1 MGLTRL
7 AIHRPLT
14 MLMAI
19 LALVLMGGVAYTYLH
34 VDRLPPVT
42 IGVVSVSSSLP
53 NASAQNVELLVT
65 EPIEN
70 AISGISGV
78 DTVTSTSSEG
88 SANVIV
94 QLADGYDPNQAD
106 IDIQEAMGPLARR
119 LPTNATA
126 PVVRKFDPNASPIMD
141 VAFTGASLD
150 QLYDIATNDIAPD
163 LQSVPGVGQVNVSGG
178 LQREIEI
185 QVDYSKLAAYG
196 VTMAQV
202 SSALSN
208 ANVAAPSGSV
218 PEGTQVINVVP
229 QGLFSNIQ
237 DVQNVLISDSPTSGP
252 IKVGDVAN
260 VVQTYKQQTNL
271 QRLNGQD
278 AVGLSITP
286 NSDANT
292 VAVADAL
299 RAELK
304 RLQPLLPGGT
314 SVTVTNDQ
322 SQFTRASLDSIQHD
336 LALAIM
342 MVAVVILVFLHDWK
356 HTVIVLCAIPT
367 SLISTFLV
375 MYLLGFT
382 LNTMSMMAL
391 ALMIGIL
398 VDDSIVVLEN
408 IHRHLALGE
417 SPWQAALNGR
427 SEIGMAAMAIT
438 MADIVV
444 YTPIAFMSGSI
455 GQLFRQYGL
464 TVVAATLFSMLMSFT
479 LTPMLASRWLR
490 HTDRTNSRNPF
501 NRFATMWDRGFERV
515 AAFFSHSV
523 PWTLRARWFVLLI
536 SVGMVAAVA
545 MMIPLHLLST
555 EYAPAEDDNS
565 FTVNLQLPPGT
576 SLTATDQAA
585 KQMEGFIQQLPEVQY
600 YFTSVSIPGGTGF
613 SRGGASTVSIDVQTV
628 PKDQRQRTVFE
639 LINVLRGESRRIAGA
654 SFSGGV
660 SSPLPGG
667 GGGGAGSI
675 NVSISGPDLDQVTQL
690 ATQAQQTL
698 LSVPG
703 VQDVRNSNLN
713 TVPELDISLDRVR
726 MAQLG
731 VTNQQVDQALS
742 SAIGGS
748 LVTEFQPPGTQQEDI
763 TLIADPA
770 QRLDLTALSR
780 VPVGTEAGTG
790 ATGGGTGATTGA
802 TATTGGGGATT
813 AGTVVTLGQ
822 VATLKQGSGPVTIQR
837 VNRQVTASLSATPVG
852 RPLGDVSSDIN
863 KAMRTVAFPP
873 GYGFT
878 LRGQVQ
884 IFNQA
889 ITALMAALVL
899 SVVLEYMLLV
909 ALYESWLFPLVRM
922 LTVPLGMI
930 GAFLLLWVTGNTIN
944 IFSIIGM
951 IMGEGLVAKSGILL
965 VDYANTLR
973 ERGIHRTEALR
984 DAVRVR
990 LRPILMTSATMI
1002 FGMLPLALKLEP
1014 GAETRAPMA
1023 IVVIGALLSST
1034 VLTLV
1039 VVPALYTVMD
1049 DLQNKLFRRGVKAGQ
1064 TVAPVGAVI
1073 EAAGAAAPPH
1083 GDAPRRTP
1091 APWNINGHSATPA
1104 STQVPINIADRGSI
1118 YVVHAALPGV
1128 RQEDV
1133 QVSVTGHTLTIRSR
1147 DGQNNTIEDGQWV
1160 VREHSPVQ
1168 WERAIKLPDEVDA
1181 SAISAEY
1188 KDGILELW
1196 LPKAE
1201 PEAERRIPVRSGR
1214 D

>member
-1 MGLTRL
+1 VGLTRL

-14 MLMAI
+14 VLMGI
-19 LALVLMGGVAYTYLH
+19 LALVLMGGVAHTYLR

-78 DTVTSTSSEG
+78 DNVTSSSSQG
-88 SANVIV
+88 SASVTV
-94 QLADGYDPNQAD
+94 QLADGYDPTQAD
-106 IDIQEAMGPLARR
+106 LDIQQAMGPVARR
-119 LPTNATA
+119 LPANATA
-126 PVVRKFDPNASPIMD
+126 PVVRKLDPNASPIMD
-141 VAFTGASLD
+141 IAFTGAPLD
-150 QLYDIATNDIAPD
+150 QLYDVASNEIQPD
-163 LQSVPGVGQVNVSGG
+163 LQSVPGVGQVNISGG
-178 LQREIEI
+178 LQREIEV
-185 QVDYSKLAAYG
+185 QVDYTKLAAYG
-196 VTMAQV
+196 VSMAQV
-202 SSALSN
+202 NTALTN
-208 ANVAAPSGSV
+208 ANVAVPSGSV
-218 PEGTQVINVVP
+218 PVGTQIINVVP
-229 QGLFSNIQ
+229 QGLFKSIQ
-237 DVQNVLISDSPTSGP
+237 DIQGVLISDSPTSGP
-252 IKVGDVAN
+252 ITVGNVAN
-260 VVQTYKQQTNL
+260 VVQTYKQQSNL

-292 VAVADAL
+292 VQVADAL
-299 RAELK
+299 RTELK
-304 RLQPLLPGGT
+304 RLQPLLPSGT

-322 SQFTRASLDSIQHD
+322 SLFTRASLDSIQHD
-336 LALAIM
+336 LALAVI

-356 HTVIVLCAIPT
+356 HTAIVLCAIPT

-408 IHRHLALGE
+408 IHRHLQLGE
-417 SPWQAALNGR
+417 GPWQAAINGR
-427 SEIGMAAMAIT
+427 SEIGMAAIAIT

-464 TVVAATLFSMLMSFT
+464 TVVVATLFSLLMSFT
-479 LTPMLASRWLR
+479 LTPMLASRWLG
-490 HTDRTNSRNPF
+490 HGGKSRF
-501 NRFATMWDRGFERV
+501 KRLGEFGERWDRGFARLS
-515 AAFFSHSV
+515 ALFSHTV
-523 PWTLRARWFVLLI
+523 PITLRARWFVLLI
-536 SVGMVAAVA
+536 SVLAVVGVA
-545 MMIPLHLLST
+545 MMIPLHLLGT

-565 FTVNLQLPPGT
+565 FSVNLQLPPGT
-576 SLTATDQAA
+576 SLSATDQAA
-585 KQMEGFIQQLPEVQY
+585 RQMEGYIQGLPEVQY

-613 SRGGASTVSIDVQTV
+613 SRGGASTVSIEVQTV
-628 PKDQRQRTVFE
+628 PKEQRQRTVFE
-639 LINVLRGESRRIAGA
+639 LINVLRGDARRIAGA
-654 SFSGGV
+654 NFNGGV

-675 NVSISGPDLDQVTQL
+675 SVAISGPDLDQVTQL
-690 ATQAQQTL
+690 SNQAQAVL
-698 LSVPG
+698 LSVAG
-703 VQDVRNSNLN
+703 VQDVRNTNLN

-731 VTNQQVDQALS
+731 ITNQQVDNALS

-763 TLIADPA
+763 TLVADPSR
-770 QRLDLTALSR
+770 RLDLTTLGQ
-780 VPVGTEAGTG
+780 VPVGVESAASGAGAGT
-790 ATGGGTGATTGA
+790 
-802 TATTGGGGATT
+802 GGATT
-813 AGTVVTLGQ
+813 TAPAAAVVTLSQ
-822 VATLKQGSGPVTIQR
+822 VATLKQGAGPVTIQR
-837 VNRQVTASLSATPVG
+837 VNRQVTASLTATPVG
-852 RPLGDVSSDIN
+852 RPLGDVASDVN
-863 KAMRTVAFPP
+863 KAMQTIAFPP

-889 ITALMAALVL
+889 ITALAAALVL
-899 SVVLEYMLLV
+899 SIILEYMLLV

-930 GAFLLLWVTGNTIN
+930 GAFLLLFVTGNTIN

-973 ERGIHRTEALR
+973 ERGMGRTEALQE
-984 DAVRVR
+984 AVKVR
-990 LRPILMTSATMI
+990 LRPILMTSCTMI

-1023 IVVIGALLSST
+1023 VVVIGALLSST

-1039 VVPALYTVMD
+1039 VVPSLYTVMD
-1049 DLQNKLFRRGVKAGQ
+1049 DLQSKLFHRDRKA
-1064 TVAPVGAVI
+1064 
-1073 EAAGAAAPPH
+1073 AAAPIPAR
-1083 GDAPRRTP
+1083 APIA
-1091 APWNINGHSATPA
+1091 APEPVQLVSSNGHAK
-1104 STQVPINIADRGSI
+1104 QEVPINIADRGWAF
-1118 YVVHAALPGV
+1118 VVRAALPGV
-1128 RQEDV
+1128 KQDDV
-1133 QVSVTGHTLTIRSR
+1133 QVVVDGHTLTIRSR
-1147 DGQNNTIEDGQWV
+1147 ADSAVPDDEWIV
-1160 VREHSPVQ
+1160 HEHSPSH
-1168 WERAIKLPDEVDA
+1168 WERSLTLPHEVDE

-1188 KDGILELW
+1188 QDGILELC

-1201 PEAERRIPVRSGR
+1201 PPAERRIPVKSGG
-1214 D
+1214 

>member
-14 MLMAI
+14 VLMGI

-78 DTVTSTSSEG
+78 DNVTSTSSEG
-88 SANVIV
+88 SASVIV
-94 QLADGYDPNQAD
+94 QLADGYDPTQAD
-106 IDIQEAMGPLARR
+106 LDIQQAMGPVARR
-119 LPTNATA
+119 LPSTATA
-126 PVVRKFDPNASPIMD
+126 PVVRKFDPNASPILNI
-141 VAFTGASLD
+141 AFTGAPLD
-150 QLYDIATNDIAPD
+150 QLYDVASNDIQPD
-163 LQSVPGVGQVNVSGG
+163 LESVPGVGQVNISGG
-178 LQREIEI
+178 LQREIEV
-185 QVDYSKLAAYG
+185 QVDYAKLAAYG
-196 VTMAQV
+196 VSMAQV
-202 SSALSN
+202 NTALTN
-208 ANVAAPSGSV
+208 ANVAVPSGSV
-218 PEGTQVINVVP
+218 PVGTQVINVVP
-229 QGLFSNIQ
+229 QGLFNSIQ
-237 DVQNVLISDSPTSGP
+237 DIQNVMISDSPTSGP
-252 IKVGDVAN
+252 ITVGDVAN
-260 VVQTYKQQTNL
+260 VVQTYKTQTNL

-292 VAVADAL
+292 VQVADAL

-304 RLQPLLPGGT
+304 RLQPLLPSGT

-322 SQFTRASLDSIQHD
+322 SLFTRASLDSIQHD
-336 LALAIM
+336 LALAII

-356 HTVIVLCAIPT
+356 HTAIVLCAIPT

-408 IHRHLALGE
+408 IHRHLQMGE
-417 SPWQAALNGR
+417 SPWQAAINGR
-427 SEIGMAAMAIT
+427 SEIGMAAIAIT

-444 YTPIAFMSGSI
+444 YVPIAFMAGSI

-464 TVVAATLFSMLMSFT
+464 TVVAATLFSLLMSFT
-479 LTPMLASRWLR
+479 LTPMLASRWLGHGGKSR
-490 HTDRTNSRNPF
+490 FKRLSAFGDR
-501 NRFATMWDRGFERV
+501 WDRGFARLS
-515 AAFFSHSV
+515 ALFAHSV
-523 PWTLRARWFVLLI
+523 PITLRARWLVVLL
-536 SVGMVAAVA
+536 SVVSVFAVA
-545 MMIPLHLLST
+545 MMIPLHLLGT

-565 FTVNLQLPPGT
+565 FSVNLQLPPGT

-585 KQMEGFIQQLPEVQY
+585 RQMEGYIQSLPEVQY
-600 YFTSVSIPGGTGF
+600 YFTSVSIPGGNGF
-613 SRGGASTVSIDVQTV
+613 SRGGASTVSINVQTV
-628 PKDQRQRTVFE
+628 PKEQRKRTVFE
-639 LINVLRGESRRIAGA
+639 LINVLRADARRIAGA
-654 SFSGGV
+654 NFNGGV

-675 NVSISGPDLDQVTQL
+675 SVAISGPDLEQVTQL
-690 ATQAQQTL
+690 SDQAQAVL

-703 VQDVRNSNLN
+703 VQDVRNTNLN
-713 TVPELDISLDRVR
+713 TVPELDISLDRTR

-731 VTNQQVDQALS
+731 VTNQQVDNALS

-763 TLIADPA
+763 TLLADPS
-770 QRLDLTALSR
+770 QRLDLTTLGQ
-780 VPVGTEAGTG
+780 VPVGVESA
-790 ATGGGTGATTGA
+790 AGGGTGTSAA
-802 TATTGGGGATT
+802 PTTGGLP
-813 AGTVVTLGQ
+813 VVTLSQ
-822 VATLKQGSGPVTIQR
+822 VATLKQGTGPVTIQR
-837 VNRQVTASLSATPVG
+837 INRQVTASLSATPVG
-852 RPLGDVSSDIN
+852 RPLGDVASDVN
-863 KAMRTVAFPP
+863 RAMRTIAFPP

-889 ITALMAALVL
+889 ITALAAALVL
-899 SVVLEYMLLV
+899 SVILEYMLLV

-930 GAFLLLWVTGNTIN
+930 GAFLLLFVTGNTIN

-973 ERGIHRTEALR
+973 ERGMPRTEALQE
-984 DAVRVR
+984 AVKVR
-990 LRPILMTSATMI
+990 LRPILMTSCTMI

-1023 IVVIGALLSST
+1023 VVVIGALLSST
-1034 VLTLV
+1034 ILTLI
-1039 VVPALYTVMD
+1039 VVPSLYTVMD
-1049 DLQNKLFRRGVKAGQ
+1049 DLQTRLFNRGRKSARA
-1064 TVAPVGAVI
+1064 VAPETVVETRPTGA
-1073 EAAGAAAPPH
+1073 
-1083 GDAPRRTP
+1083 P
-1091 APWNINGHSATPA
+1091 AK
-1104 STQVPINIADRGSI
+1104 QDVPLNIADRGSA
-1118 YVVHAALPGV
+1118 YVVRAALPGV
-1128 RQEDV
+1128 KQDDV
-1133 QVSVTGHTLTIRSR
+1133 QVVVNGHTLTIRSR
-1147 DGQNNTIEDGQWV
+1147 DRSEAPDDEWIV
-1160 VREHSPVQ
+1160 HEHSPSQ
-1168 WERAIKLPDEVDA
+1168 WERSLNLPYEVDG

-1188 KDGILELW
+1188 KDGMLELC

-1201 PEAERRIPVRSGR
+1201 PRAERRIPVKSGGE
-1214 D
+1214 

>member
-1 MGLTRL
+1 L
-7 AIHRPLT
+7 
-14 MLMAI
+14 
-19 LALVLMGGVAYTYLH
+19 
-34 VDRLPPVT
+34 
-42 IGVVSVSSSLP
+42 
-53 NASAQNVELLVT
+53 
-65 EPIEN
+65 
-70 AISGISGV
+70 
-78 DTVTSTSSEG
+78 
-88 SANVIV
+88 
-94 QLADGYDPNQAD
+94 
-106 IDIQEAMGPLARR
+106 
-119 LPTNATA
+119 
-126 PVVRKFDPNASPIMD
+126 
-141 VAFTGASLD
+141 
-150 QLYDIATNDIAPD
+150 
-163 LQSVPGVGQVNVSGG
+163 
-178 LQREIEI
+178 
-185 QVDYSKLAAYG
+185 
-196 VTMAQV
+196 
-202 SSALSN
+202 
-208 ANVAAPSGSV
+208 
-218 PEGTQVINVVP
+218 
-229 QGLFSNIQ
+229 
-237 DVQNVLISDSPTSGP
+237 
-252 IKVGDVAN
+252 
-260 VVQTYKQQTNL
+260 QTYKQQSNL

-286 NSDANT
+286 TSDANT

-314 SVTVTNDQ
+314 SITVTNDQ
-322 SQFTRASLDSIQHD
+322 SLFTRASLDSIQHD

-356 HTVIVLCAIPT
+356 HTIIVLCAIPT

-408 IHRHLALGE
+408 IHRHLQLGE

-427 SEIGMAAMAIT
+427 SEIGLAAIAIT

-490 HTDRTNSRNPF
+490 HGGPSRF
-501 NRFATMWDRGFERV
+501 GRLSAFGAAWDRGFDKV
-515 AAFFSHSV
+515 GAFFAHSV
-523 PWTLRARWFVLLI
+523 PWTLRTRWLVLLV
-536 SVGMVAAVA
+536 SFGMVAAVA
-545 MMIPLHLLST
+545 MMIPLHLLGT
-555 EYAPAEDDNS
+555 EYAPAEDDNAFS
-565 FTVNLQLPPGT
+565 VNLQLPPGT
-576 SLTATDQAA
+576 SLDATDQAA
-585 KQMEGFIQQLPEVQY
+585 RQMESYVQALPEVQY

-613 SRGGASTVSIDVQTV
+613 SRGGASSVNISVQTV
-628 PKDQRQRTVFE
+628 PKDQRKRTVFD
-639 LINVLRGESRRIAGA
+639 LINVLRGQSRRIAGA

-675 NVSISGPDLDQVTQL
+675 NISISGPDLDQVTQL
-690 ATQAQQTL
+690 AVQAQQTL

-763 TLIADPA
+763 TLIADPSK
-770 QRLDLTALSR
+770 RYDLTTLSQ
-780 VPVGTEAGTG
+780 VPVGTESGTG
-790 ATGGGTGATTGA
+790 ATGGGTTGGGTTASTG
-802 TATTGGGGATT
+802 GGGGATT
-813 AGTVVTLGQ
+813 AGSVVTLGQ
-822 VATLKQGSGPVTIQR
+822 IATLKQGSGPVTIQR

-852 RPLGDVSSDIN
+852 RPLGDVASDIN
-863 KAMRTVAFPP
+863 KAMQSVAFPP

-930 GAFLLLWVTGNTIN
+930 GAFLLLWVTGNTVN

-973 ERGIHRTEALR
+973 ERGIGRTEALQE
-984 DAVRVR
+984 AVRVR

-1014 GAETRAPMA
+1014 GAETRSPMA
-1023 IVVIGALLSST
+1023 VVVIGALLSST
-1034 VLTLV
+1034 ALTLV

-1049 DLQNKLFRRGVKAGQ
+1049 DLQTRLFRRGAKTAQAVPA
-1064 TVAPVGAVI
+1064 VGAAI
-1073 EAAGAAAPPH
+1073 EAAGAVAPQQ
-1083 GDAPRRTP
+1083 GDAPRHEPVHT
-1091 APWNINGHSATPA
+1091 NGSGATASAR
-1104 STQVPINIADRGSI
+1104 VPINVADRGSM
-1118 YVVHAALPGV
+1118 YVVRAALPGV

-1133 QVSVTGHTLTIRSR
+1133 QVAVTGHTLTIRSR
-1147 DGQNNTIEDGQWV
+1147 DQQSEDGEWL
-1160 VREHSPVQ
+1160 VREHSPAH
-1168 WERAIKLPDEVDA
+1168 WERSLNLPHEVDA

-1188 KDGILELW
+1188 KDGILELS

-1201 PEAERRIPVRSGR
+1201 PETERRIPVRSVG

>member
-78 DTVTSTSSEG
+78 DTISSSSSEG
-88 SANVIV
+88 SASVTV

-106 IDIQEAMGPLARR
+106 LDIQQAMGPVTRR

-126 PVVRKFDPNASPIMD
+126 PVVRKFDPNASPIMNI
-141 VAFTGASLD
+141 AFTGAPLD
-150 QLYDIATNDIAPD
+150 QLYDVATNEIQPD
-163 LQSVPGVGQVNVSGG
+163 LQSVPGVGQVGISGG
-178 LQREIEI
+178 LQREIEVQI
-185 QVDYSKLAAYG
+185 DYQKLAAYG
-196 VTMAQV
+196 VTAAQI
-202 SSALSN
+202 SSALSS
-208 ANVAAPSGSV
+208 ANVAVPSGSV
-218 PEGTQVINVVP
+218 PVGTQVINVAP
-229 QGLFSNIQ
+229 QGLFNSVQ
-237 DVQNVLISDSPTSGP
+237 DIQNVLISDSPTSGP
-252 IKVGDVAN
+252 ITVGDVSN
-260 VVQTYKQQTNL
+260 VVQTYKTQYNL

-299 RAELK
+299 RTELD
-304 RLQPLLPGGT
+304 RLQPLLPNGT
-314 SVTVTNDQ
+314 QITVTNDR
-322 SQFTRASLDSIQHD
+322 SVFTRASLDSIQHD

-342 MVAVVILVFLHDWK
+342 MVAIVIMVFLHDWK
-356 HTVIVLCAIPT
+356 HTIIVLCAIPT

-408 IHRHLALGE
+408 IHRHLQLGE

-427 SEIGMAAMAIT
+427 SEIGMAALAIT

-464 TVVAATLFSMLMSFT
+464 TVVAATIFSMLMSFT

-490 HTDRTNSRNPF
+490 HGGPP
-501 NRFATMWDRGFERV
+501 RFKRLSAIGEKWDRGFEKV
-515 AAFFSHSV
+515 GGFFAHTV
-523 PWTLRARWFVLLI
+523 PWTLRTRWLVLLV
-536 SVGMVAAVA
+536 SFGMVAAVA
-545 MMIPLHLLST
+545 MMIPLHLLGT
-555 EYAPAEDDNS
+555 EYAPAEDDNAFS
-565 FTVNLQLPPGT
+565 VNLQLPPGT
-576 SLTATDQAA
+576 SLDATDQAA
-585 KQMEGFIQQLPEVQY
+585 RQMESYVQALPEVQY

-613 SRGGASTVSIDVQTV
+613 SRGGASSVNISVQTV
-628 PKDQRQRTVFE
+628 PKDQRKRTVFD
-639 LINVLRGESRRIAGA
+639 LINVLRGQSRRIAGA

-675 NVSISGPDLDQVTQL
+675 NISISGPDLDQVTQL
-690 ATQAQQTL
+690 AVQAQQTL

-763 TLIADPA
+763 TLIADPSK
-770 QRLDLTALSR
+770 RYDLTTLSQ
-780 VPVGTEAGTG
+780 VPVGTESGTG
-790 ATGGGTGATTGA
+790 ATGGGTTGGGTTASTG
-802 TATTGGGGATT
+802 GGGGATT
-813 AGTVVTLGQ
+813 AGSVVTLGQ
-822 VATLKQGSGPVTIQR
+822 IATLKQGSGPVTIQR

-852 RPLGDVSSDIN
+852 RPLGDVASDIN
-863 KAMRTVAFPP
+863 KAMQSVAFPP

-909 ALYESWLFPLVRM
+909 ALYESWLFPVVRM

-930 GAFLLLWVTGNTIN
+930 GAFVLLWITGNTIN

-973 ERGIHRTEALR
+973 EHGMGRTEALQQ
-984 DAVRVR
+984 AVRVR
-990 LRPILMTSATMI
+990 LRPILMTSFTMV
-1002 FGMLPLALKLEP
+1002 FGMLPLALKLEA
-1014 GAETRAPMA
+1014 GAETRSPMA

-1049 DLQNKLFRRGVKAGQ
+1049 DLQTRLFQRGRK
-1064 TVAPVGAVI
+1064 VATAVPALAAVGAK
-1073 EAAGAAAPPH
+1073 APQY
-1083 GDAPRRTP
+1083 GDAPRHAPVHANGRTG
-1091 APWNINGHSATPA
+1091 A
-1104 STQVPINIADRGSI
+1104 TQVPINIADRGSE
-1118 YVVHAALPGV
+1118 YMVRAALPGV

-1133 QVSVTGHTLTIRSR
+1133 QVTITGHTLTIRSR
-1147 DGQNNTIEDGQWV
+1147 NGATSDGDTWIV
-1160 VREHSPVQ
+1160 KEHSPEK
-1168 WERAIKLPDEVDA
+1168 WERSLNLPHEVDGSQIRA
-1181 SAISAEY
+1181 DY
-1188 KDGILELW
+1188 KDGILEL
-1196 LPKAE
+1196 
-1201 PEAERRIPVRSGR
+1201 
-1214 D
+1214 

>member
-1 MGLTRL
+1 MG
-7 AIHRPLT
+7 
-14 MLMAI
+14 I
-19 LALVLMGGVAYTYLH
+19 LALVLMGAVAYTYLH

-42 IGVVSVSSSLP
+42 IGVISVSSSLP
-53 NASAQNVELLVT
+53 NASAENVEVLVT

-78 DTVTSTSSEG
+78 DTVTSTSSQG
-88 SANVIV
+88 SSSVIV

-106 IDIQEAMGPLARR
+106 IDIQQAMGPVVRR
-119 LPTNATA
+119 LPANATA

-141 VAFTGASLD
+141 VAFTGAPLD
-150 QLYDIATNDIAPD
+150 QLYDVASNDIVPD

-178 LQREIEI
+178 LQREIQV
-185 QVDYSKLAAYG
+185 QVDYNKLAAYG
-196 VTMAQV
+196 VTMAQL
-202 SSALSN
+202 STALSN
-208 ANVAAPSGSV
+208 ANVAVPSGSV
-218 PEGTQVINVVP
+218 PVGTEIINVVP
-229 QGLFSNIQ
+229 QGLFNNVQ
-237 DVQNVLISDSPTSGP
+237 DIQNVLISDSPTSGP
-252 IKVGDVAN
+252 IRVGDVAK
-260 VVQTYKQQTNL
+260 VAQSYKQQTTL

-292 VAVADAL
+292 VQVADAL
-299 RAELK
+299 RTELN
-304 RLQPLLPGGT
+304 RLQPLLPAGT

-322 SQFTRASLDSIQHD
+322 SLFTRASLDSIQHD
-336 LALAIM
+336 LALAVM

-408 IHRHLALGE
+408 IHRHLQLGV
-417 SPWQAALNGR
+417 SPWQAALIGR
-427 SEIGMAAMAIT
+427 GEIGMAAIAIT
-438 MADIVV
+438 MADVVV

-455 GQLFRQYGL
+455 GQLFREYGL

-490 HTDRTNSRNPF
+490 HGGGSRWKRLNEF
-501 NRFATMWDRGFERV
+501 GKRWDRGFDKV
-515 AAFFSHSV
+515 GAFFSHTV
-523 PWTLRARWFVLLI
+523 PLALKARWLVLII
-536 SVGMVAAVA
+536 SAGMVVAAA
-545 MMIPLHLLST
+545 AMIPTHLLGT
-555 EYAPAEDDNS
+555 EYAPAEDDNAFS
-565 FTVNLQLPPGT
+565 VNLQLPPGT
-576 SLTATDQAA
+576 SLQATDQAA
-585 KQMEGFIQQLPEVQY
+585 QQLEGYVKAMPEVQY
-600 YFTSVSIPGGTGF
+600 YFTSVSIPGGSGF
-613 SRGGASTVSIDVQTV
+613 NRGGASTVSIDVQTV
-628 PKDQRQRTVFE
+628 PKNQRKRTVFD
-639 LINVLRGESRRIAGA
+639 LINALRGQSRNIAGA
-654 SFSGGV
+654 NFSGGV

-675 NVSISGPDLDQVTQL
+675 NVSISGPDMTQVTQL
-690 ATQAQQTL
+690 AQQAQTTL
-698 LSVPG
+698 LTVPG

-731 VTNQQVDQALS
+731 VTNQQVDSALS

-763 TLIADPA
+763 TLVADPSK
-770 QRLDLTALSR
+770 RYDLTTLSQI
-780 VPVGTEAGTG
+780 PVGTESGAGGSGGTGTG
-790 ATGGGTGATTGA
+790 AA
-802 TATTGGGGATT
+802 TAGP
-813 AGTVVTLGQ
+813 VVTLGQ
-822 VATLKQGSGPVTIQR
+822 VATLKNGNGPVTIQR

-852 RPLGDVSSDIN
+852 RPLGDVAADVN
-863 KAMRTVAFPP
+863 TAMQTIAFPP

-878 LRGQVQ
+878 QRGQVQ

-889 ITALMAALVL
+889 ITALSAALVL
-899 SVVLEYMLLV
+899 SIVLEYMLLV

-930 GAFLLLWVTGNTIN
+930 GAFLLLWLTGNTIN

-973 ERGIHRTEALR
+973 ERGMGRTEALQE
-984 DAVRVR
+984 AVKVR

-1023 IVVIGALLSST
+1023 VVVIGALLSST
-1034 VLTLV
+1034 LLTLV

-1049 DLQNKLFRRGVKAGQ
+1049 DLQNKLFHRGRKGSTVPAATAAVEKAEEVVAHTS
-1064 TVAPVGAVI
+1064 TV
-1073 EAAGAAAPPH
+1073 
-1083 GDAPRRTP
+1083 P
-1091 APWNINGHSATPA
+1091 AHASAEPTG
-1104 STQVPINIADRGSI
+1104 QVPLNIADRGNTF
-1118 YVVHAALPGV
+1118 VVRAALPGIK
-1128 RQEDV
+1128 QDDV
-1133 QVSVTGHTLTIRSR
+1133 QVTITGHTLSIRSR
-1147 DGQNNTIEDGQWV
+1147 EPENGAEDGDWIV
-1160 VREHSPVQ
+1160 HEHSPAH
-1168 WERAIKLPDEVDA
+1168 WARSLNLPHEVDGGAITA
-1181 SAISAEY
+1181 SY
-1188 KDGILELW
+1188 KDGILELH
-1196 LPKAE
+1196 LPKAQ
-1201 PEAERRIPVRSGR
+1201 PEAERRIAVGSG
-1214 D
+1214 

>member
-1 MGLTRL
+1 
-7 AIHRPLT
+7 
-14 MLMAI
+14 MLMFI

-78 DTVTSTSSEG
+78 DTVTSSSSQG
-88 SANVIV
+88 TASVTV
-94 QLADGYDPNQAD
+94 QLADGYNPNQAD
-106 IDIQEAMGPLARR
+106 LDIQQAMGPVARR
-119 LPTNATA
+119 LPANATA

-141 VAFTGASLD
+141 VAFTGAPLD
-150 QLYDIATNDIAPD
+150 QLYDVASNEIQPD
-163 LQSVPGVGQVNVSGG
+163 LQSVPGVGQVNISGG
-178 LQREIEI
+178 LQREIEV

-196 VTMAQV
+196 VTIAQV
-202 SSALSN
+202 NTALTN
-208 ANVAAPSGSV
+208 ANVAIPSGSV
-218 PEGTQVINVVP
+218 PVGTQIINIVP
-229 QGLFSNIQ
+229 QGLFNTIQ
-237 DVQNVLISDSPTSGP
+237 DIQNVLISYSPTSGP
-252 IKVGDVAN
+252 IYIGDVSQ
-260 VVQTYKQQTNL
+260 VVQTYKQQYNL

-292 VAVADAL
+292 VQVADAL

-304 RLQPLLPGGT
+304 RLQPLLPAGT
-314 SVTVTNDQ
+314 TITVTNDQ
-322 SQFTRASLDSIQHD
+322 SLFTRASLDSIQHD

-342 MVAVVILVFLHDWK
+342 MVAIVILVFLHDWK
-356 HTVIVLCAIPT
+356 HTIIVLCAIPT

-408 IHRHLALGE
+408 IHRHLQLGE

-427 SEIGMAAMAIT
+427 SEIGMAAIAIT

-490 HTDRTNSRNPF
+490 HGGPP
-501 NRFATMWDRGFERV
+501 RFKRLSAIGDKWDRGFEKIGE
-515 AAFFSHSV
+515 FFAQSV
-523 PWTLRARWFVLLI
+523 PWTVRTRWVVLLA
-536 SVGMVAAVA
+536 SLVLVVAAA
-545 MMIPLHLLST
+545 MMIPLHLLGT

-565 FTVNLQLPPGT
+565 FSVNLQLPPGT
-576 SLTATDQAA
+576 SLQATDQAA
-585 KQMEGFIQQLPEVQY
+585 RQMEGYIQALPEVQY
-600 YFTSVSIPGGTGF
+600 YFTSVSIPGGGGF
-613 SRGGASTVSIDVQTV
+613 NRGGASSVSIDVQTI
-628 PKDQRQRTVFE
+628 PKDQRKRTVFE
-639 LINVLRGESRRIAGA
+639 LINALRGQARRIAGA
-654 SFSGGV
+654 NFNGGV

-690 ATQAQQTL
+690 SQQAQQTL

-713 TVPELDISLDRVR
+713 SVPELDISLDRVR

-763 TLIADPA
+763 TLQADPS
-770 QRLDLTALSR
+770 QRYDLTTLGQI
-780 VPVGTEAGTG
+780 PVGTETAAGTTSTG
-790 ATGGGTGATTGA
+790 GTGGGGTGT
-802 TATTGGGGATT
+802 ATT
-813 AGTVVTLGQ
+813 AGNAVVTLGQ
-822 VATLKQGSGPVTIQR
+822 IATLKQGSGPVTIQR
-837 VNRQVTASLSATPVG
+837 VNRQVTASLSAAPVG
-852 RPLGDVSSDIN
+852 RPLGDVATDIN
-863 KAMRTVAFPP
+863 KAMKTVAFPP

-889 ITALMAALVL
+889 ITALSAALVL
-899 SVVLEYMLLV
+899 SVILEYMLLV

-930 GAFLLLWVTGNTIN
+930 GAFLLLFITGNTIN

-973 ERGIHRTEALR
+973 ERGMGRTEALQE
-984 DAVRVR
+984 AVRVR
-990 LRPILMTSATMI
+990 LRPILMTSCTMI
-1002 FGMLPLALKLEP
+1002 FGMLPLALKLEA

-1023 IVVIGALLSST
+1023 VVVIGALLSST

-1049 DLQNKLFRRGVKAGQ
+1049 DAQSRLFRRGRKAQ
-1064 TVAPVGAVI
+1064 AEVPAVT
-1073 EAAGAAAPPH
+1073 AAAIEPPQH
-1083 GDAPRRTP
+1083 
-1091 APWNINGHSATPA
+1091 A
-1104 STQVPINIADRGSI
+1104 STSQVPLNIADRGSAYI
-1118 YVVHAALPGV
+1118 VRAALPGV
-1128 RQEDV
+1128 KQEDV
-1133 QVSVTGHTLTIRSR
+1133 QVAISGHTLTIRGR
-1147 DGQNNTIEDGQWV
+1147 DGQTGASGDGDWIV
-1160 VREHSPVQ
+1160 HEHSPEH
-1168 WERAIKLPDEVDA
+1168 WERSLNLPHEVDG
-1181 SAISAEY
+1181 SAISADY
-1188 KDGILELW
+1188 KDGILELH
-1196 LPKAE
+1196 LPKAQ
-1201 PEAERRIPVRSGR
+1201 PEAERRIPVGSGGN
-1214 D
+1214 

>member
-14 MLMAI
+14 VLMGI

-53 NASAQNVELLVT
+53 NASASNVELLLT
-65 EPIEN
+65 EPMEN

-78 DTVTSTSSEG
+78 ENVTSTSSEG
-88 SANVIV
+88 SASVTV

-106 IDIQEAMGPLARR
+106 LDIQQAMGPVARR
-119 LPTNATA
+119 LPANATA
-126 PVVRKFDPNASPIMD
+126 PVVRKFDPNASPILN
-141 VAFTGASLD
+141 VAFTGAPLD
-150 QLYDIATNDIAPD
+150 QLFDIANNDIAPD
-163 LQSVPGVGQVNVSGG
+163 LQSVPGVGQVNISGG
-178 LQREIEI
+178 LQREIEV
-185 QVDYSKLAAYG
+185 QVDYSKLSAYG

-202 SSALSN
+202 STALSS
-208 ANVAAPSGSV
+208 ANVAVPSGSV

-229 QGLFSNIQ
+229 QGLFNSVQ
-237 DVQNVLISDSPTSGP
+237 DIQNVLVTDSPTSGP
-252 IKVGDVAN
+252 VHVGDVAN
-260 VVQTYKQQTNL
+260 VQQTYKQQTNL

-286 NSDANT
+286 TSDANT
-292 VAVADAL
+292 VQVADAL
-299 RAELK
+299 RTELK
-304 RLQPLLPGGT
+304 RLQSLLPQGT
-314 SVTVTNDQ
+314 SITVTNDQ
-322 SQFTRASLDSIQHD
+322 SLFTRASLDSIQHD
-336 LALAIM
+336 LGLAII
-342 MVAVVILVFLHDWK
+342 MVAIVILIFLHDWK

-408 IHRHLALGE
+408 IHRHLALGT
-417 SPWQAALNGR
+417 SPWQAAIIGR
-427 SEIGMAAMAIT
+427 SEIGMAAIAIT

-490 HTDRTNSRNPF
+490 HGGASRWKRLSALGDR
-501 NRFATMWDRGFERV
+501 WDRGFEKV
-515 AAFFSHSV
+515 GAFFANSV
-523 PWTLRARWFVLLI
+523 PITLKARWLVLLI
-536 SVGMVAAVA
+536 SAGLVAAVA
-545 MMIPLHLLST
+545 MMIPLHLLGT

-565 FTVNLQLPPGT
+565 FSVNLQLPPGT
-576 SLTATDQAA
+576 SLTGTDQAA
-585 KQMEGFIQQLPEVQY
+585 KQMEGFIQALPEVQY
-600 YFTSVSIPGGTGF
+600 YFTSVSIPGGSGF
-613 SRGGASTVSIDVQTV
+613 NRGGASSVNISVQTI
-628 PKDQRQRTVFE
+628 PKDQRKRTVFE
-639 LINVLRGESRRIAGA
+639 LINVLRGDARRIAGA
-654 SFSGGV
+654 NFNGGV

-690 ATQAQQTL
+690 AQQAQTVL
-698 LSVPG
+698 LTVPG

-748 LVTEFQPPGTQQEDI
+748 TVTEFQPPGTQQEDI
-763 TLIADPA
+763 TLLADPTK
-770 QRLDLTALSR
+770 RNDLTTLGQI
-780 VPVGTEAGTG
+780 PVGVIS
-790 ATGGGTGATTGA
+790 GGGTGATGTAGATGTT
-802 TATTGGGGATT
+802 TATTAPGVITLSQIATI
-813 AGTVVTLGQ
+813 
-822 VATLKQGSGPVTIQR
+822 KQGTGPVTIQR

-852 RPLGDVSSDIN
+852 RPIGDVSADIN
-863 KAMRTVAFPP
+863 TAMKTVAFPP

-878 LRGQVQ
+878 QRGQVQ

-899 SVVLEYMLLV
+899 SIVLEYMLLV

-930 GAFLLLWVTGNTIN
+930 GAFILLFLTGNTIN

-973 ERGIHRTEALR
+973 ERGMGRTEAIQE
-984 DAVRVR
+984 AVRVR
-990 LRPILMTSATMI
+990 LRPILMTSATMV

-1014 GAETRAPMA
+1014 GAETRSPMA
-1023 IVVIGALLSST
+1023 VVVIGALLSST
-1034 VLTLV
+1034 LLTLI
-1039 VVPALYTVMD
+1039 VVPSLYTVMD
-1049 DLQNKLFRRGVKAGQ
+1049 DVQTKLFRRGRKVAAAVPAVAAAVEVAGRAAPEHAD
-1064 TVAPVGAVI
+1064 VPRAPV
-1073 EAAGAAAPPH
+1073 ETAGAS
-1083 GDAPRRTP
+1083 
-1091 APWNINGHSATPA
+1091 N
-1104 STQVPINIADRGSI
+1104 VPLNIADRGSA
-1118 YVVHAALPGV
+1118 YVVKAALPGV
-1128 RQEDV
+1128 KQDDV
-1133 QVSVTGHTLTIRSR
+1133 EVSINGHMLTIRGRENGHSEE
-1147 DGQNNTIEDGQWV
+1147 GGEWIV
-1160 VREHSPVQ
+1160 HEHSPTH
-1168 WERAIKLPDEVDA
+1168 WERSLKLPHEVDG
-1181 SAISAEY
+1181 SAISARYE
-1188 KDGILELW
+1188 DGMLELR
-1196 LPKAE
+1196 LPKAR
-1201 PEAERRIPVRSGR
+1201 PEAERRIPVGSGG